1 MDSHKIEKILAMK
14 KYKRGTQEQNL
25 ILRVPTIV
33 KYALT
38 TLTLLLFAS
47 NPVWVPEILGH
58 LRLVLYASLP
68 NMFSFFL
75 GPKFLFIVCNLI
87 VVILVSESKFSQV
100 PSARDMYEEELRKNL
115 SYKMPR
121 PSVAKVSVGGDE
133 VREKEEDIFV
143 GEVEEEGDVVEL
155 HKKVEDF
162 IAKVKSQRRVEAK
175 VFLCY

>member
-1 MDSHKIEKILAMK
+1 MDSLKIEKILAMN

-25 ILRVPTIV
+25 LSRGIHIPTIV

-38 TLTLLLFAS
+38 TLTLLIFAS
-47 NPVWVPEILGH
+47 SPVWVPEIL
-58 LRLVLYASLP
+58 YASLP
-68 NMFSFFL
+68 NMMSFFV

-87 VVILVSESKFSQV
+87 VVILVSESKLSQA
-100 PSARDMYEEELRKNL
+100 PSARDMYEDKLWKNL
-115 SYKMPR
+115 SYKMPP
-121 PSVAKVSVGGDE
+121 PSVAKPFLGGDE
-133 VREKEEDIFV
+133 GREREEEVFV

-175 VFLCY
+175 VFLSY

>member
-1 MDSHKIEKILAMK
+1 MDSLKIEKILAMN

-25 ILRVPTIV
+25 LSRGIHIPFPTIV

-38 TLTLLLFAS
+38 TLTLLIFAS
-47 NPVWVPEILGH
+47 SPVWVPEIL
-58 LRLVLYASLP
+58 YASLP
-68 NMFSFFL
+68 NMMPFLL

-87 VVILVSESKFSQV
+87 VVILVSESKLSQV
-100 PSARDMYEEELRKNL
+100 PSARDMYEEKLRNNL
-115 SYKMPR
+115 SYIMPR
-121 PSVAKVSVGGDE
+121 SSAAKPSLGGDE
-133 VREKEEDIFV
+133 AREKEEEDFV

-175 VFLCY
+175 VFLSY

>member
-1 MDSHKIEKILAMK
+1 MDSLKIDKILAMN

-25 ILRVPTIV
+25 LSRGIHIPTIV

-38 TLTLLLFAS
+38 TLTLLIFAS
-47 NPVWVPEILGH
+47 SPVWVPEIL
-58 LRLVLYASLP
+58 YASLP
-68 NMFSFFL
+68 NMMSFFV

-87 VVILVSESKFSQV
+87 VVILVSESKFSRAS
-100 PSARDMYEEELRKNL
+100 SARDVYEEKLWKNL
-115 SYKMPR
+115 SYKMPP
-121 PSVAKVSVGGDE
+121 PSVAKPSLGGNEGREREEE
-133 VREKEEDIFV
+133 VFV

-175 VFLCY
+175 VFLSY